1 MRIVIL
7 TAGTGSY
14 YCGTCMRD
22 NALALALRK
31 QGHDAILVPMYL
43 PLMLDETSAAEDA
56 PLFYGGVNVYLQHAS
71 PLFRKTPRWLDKMLD
86 SPALLKKVAAS
97 AGMTTP
103 EQLGALTLST
113 LQGIEGAQAKELER
127 LGEWLNGEGKADVI
141 CISNALLIGIAPY
154 LKQKTSAKILCTLQG
169 EDYFLDSLAEPHR
182 TQCWETLSRQGRSVD
197 GFIAV
202 SQYYGD
208 LMQQRGNLPKERVH
222 VVYNGIAL
230 DGYRSLPER
239 LPPHPP
245 TVGYLARLNPLKGL
259 HTLVEAYLL
268 LRERNAIPDLRL
280 SIAGTKNSADDKYLA
295 ELERRIAKAGLQ
307 SSVTMQ
313 PNLSR
318 EKKID
323 FLRNLSVMSVPA
335 TYGESF
341 GLYLLEAWACGVP
354 VVQPRHGAF
363 PELLGITG
371 GGELCEPDSA
381 EALADALEALLKQPE
396 RLQEL
401 GRNGRRSVFER
412 FNVENMA
419 AEFLRA
425 ASASETRGA

>member
-22 NALALALRK
+22 NALVLALRR

-43 PLMLDETSAAEDA
+43 PLMLDETSTAEDA
-56 PLFYGGVNVYLQHAS
+56 PLFYGGVNVYLQHVS
-71 PLFRKTPRWLDKMLD
+71 RIFRKTPRWLDKLFD
-86 SPALLKKVAAS
+86 SPALLKKVAEN

-103 EQLGALTLST
+103 AQLGTLTLST
-113 LQGIEGAQAKELER
+113 LQGSEGNQAKELER
-127 LGEWLNGEGKADVI
+127 MGEWLNGDAKADVI

-169 EDYFLDSLAEPHR
+169 EDYFLDSLPEPHR
-182 TQCWETLSRQGRSVD
+182 TQCWETLSRQGQSVD

-208 LMQQRGNLPKERVH
+208 LMQKRANLPKERVH
-222 VVYNGIAL
+222 VVYNGIDL
-230 DGYRSLPER
+230 KGYRDLPER
-239 LPPHPP
+239 PLPHPP
-245 TVGYLARLNPLKGL
+245 TIGYLARLNPLKGL

-268 LRERNAIPDLRL
+268 LRERNTVPDLRL
-280 SIAGTKNSADDKYLA
+280 SIAGTKNSADDRYLA
-295 ELERRIAKAGLQ
+295 ELERRIAQTGLQ
-307 SSVTMQ
+307 ASVTIQ

-323 FLRNLSVMSVPA
+323 FLRSLSVMSVPA

-341 GLYLLEAWACGVP
+341 GLYLLEAWACEVP
-354 VVQPRHGAF
+354 VVQPRHAAF
-363 PELLGITG
+363 PELLEITG
-371 GGELCEPDSA
+371 GGELCEPDSV
-381 EALADALEALLKQPE
+381 ESLADTLEALLKQPE
-396 RLQEL
+396 CLQEL
-401 GRNGRRSVFER
+401 GRNGQKSVFER
-412 FNVENMA
+412 FDVENMA
-419 AEFLRA
+419 AEFLRVV
-425 ASASETRGA
+425 SGAE

>member
-1 MRIVIL
+1 
-7 TAGTGSY
+7 
-14 YCGTCMRD
+14 MRD
-22 NALALALRK
+22 NALALALRR

-56 PLFYGGVNVYLQHAS
+56 PLFYGGVNVYLQHVS
-71 PLFRKTPRWLDKMLD
+71 RIFRKTPRWLDKLFD
-86 SPALLKKVAAS
+86 SPALLKKVAEN

-103 EQLGALTLST
+103 EQLGTLTLST
-113 LQGIEGAQAKELER
+113 LQGSEGNQAKELER
-127 LGEWLNGEGKADVI
+127 MGEWLNGDAKADVI

-169 EDYFLDSLAEPHR
+169 EDYFLDSLPEPHR
-182 TQCWETLSRQGRSVD
+182 TQCWETLSRQGQAVD

-208 LMQQRGNLPKERVH
+208 LMQRRANLPKERVH
-222 VVYNGIAL
+222 VVYNGIDL
-230 DGYRSLPER
+230 MGYRVLPER
-239 LPPHPP
+239 PLPHPP
-245 TVGYLARLNPLKGL
+245 TIGYLARLNPLKGL

-268 LRERNAIPDLRL
+268 LRERNAIPNLRL
-280 SIAGTKNSADDKYLA
+280 SIAGTKNSADDRYLA
-295 ELERRIAKAGLQ
+295 ELERRIAQAGLQ
-307 SSVTMQ
+307 ASVTIQ

-318 EKKID
+318 DKKID
-323 FLRNLSVMSVPA
+323 FLRSLSVMSVPA

-354 VVQPRHGAF
+354 VVQPRHAAF
-363 PELLGITG
+363 PELLEITG

-381 EALADALEALLKQPE
+381 ESLADTLEALLQQPE

-401 GRNGRRSVFER
+401 GRNGQRSVFEH
-412 FNVENMA
+412 FDVENMA
-419 AEFLRA
+419 TEFLRVV
-425 ASASETRGA
+425 SGAE

>member
-22 NALALALRK
+22 NALALALRR

-56 PLFYGGVNVYLQHAS
+56 PLFYGGVYVYLQHVS
-71 PLFRKTPRWLDKMLD
+71 RIFRKTPRWLDKLFD
-86 SPALLKKVAAS
+86 SPALLKKVAEN

-103 EQLGALTLST
+103 AQLGTLTLST
-113 LQGIEGAQAKELER
+113 LQGSEGNQAKELER
-127 LGEWLNGEGKADVI
+127 MGEWLNGDAKADVI

-169 EDYFLDSLAEPHR
+169 EDYFLDSLPEPHR
-182 TQCWETLSRQGRSVD
+182 TQCWETLSRQGQSVD

-208 LMQQRGNLPKERVH
+208 LMQKRANLPKERVH
-222 VVYNGIAL
+222 VVYNGIDL
-230 DGYRSLPER
+230 KGYRDLPECP
-239 LPPHPP
+239 LPHPP
-245 TVGYLARLNPLKGL
+245 TIGYLARLNPLKGL

-268 LRERNAIPDLRL
+268 LRERNTLPDLRL
-280 SIAGTKNSADDKYLA
+280 SIAGTKNSADDRYLA
-295 ELERRIAKAGLQ
+295 ELERRIAQAGLQ
-307 SSVTMQ
+307 ASVTIQ

-318 EKKID
+318 DKKID
-323 FLRNLSVMSVPA
+323 FLRSLSVMSVPA

-354 VVQPRHGAF
+354 VVQPRHAAF
-363 PELLGITG
+363 PELLEITG
-371 GGELCEPDSA
+371 GGELCEPDSV
-381 EALADALEALLKQPE
+381 ESLADTLEALLKQPE
-396 RLQEL
+396 CLQEL
-401 GRNGRRSVFER
+401 GRNGQKSVFER
-412 FNVENMA
+412 FDVENMA
-419 AEFLRA
+419 AEFLRVV
-425 ASASETRGA
+425 SGAE